1 MFHTAAGATTK
12 SQPFYMRQHTL
23 NSATPP
29 RILIIRRRYIGDLV
43 LLGPFLR
50 NLRRHWPA
58 GVLTVLVD
66 EGYADILALNPDID
80 RVLQI
85 PQRHHHR
92 LKREIALLRTL
103 RSAQF
108 THVFDLDTNDRTAFL
123 TWLTGAPFR
132 ASFEPDKHRRRRSLA
147 YTHLPA
153 VAPGE
158 YYAESIIDH
167 TLRLL
172 PLAGVPVATREC
184 RLEPRPE
191 DLRRAASLLPEHRGP
206 RVLLPPGSRSS
217 YRIWPLDRFA
227 RVADRLQTEL
237 GAKVLLTGGPSEQAL
252 IDGIRAAA
260 RTPLAVLPPSV
271 DLGAFAACVRQ
282 VDVFLCHDSGPMHI
296 AAAVGT
302 RVVALFGSQSKIVWA
317 PPGEGHCVLQAPLP
331 CTGCLWPQECD
342 PGNGYKNYCVRRIG
356 EDAVFSAICA
366 VLGRK

>member
-12 SQPFYMRQHTL
+12 PKPFYRRQYTL

-85 PQRHHHR
+85 PHRHHHR
-92 LKREIALLRTL
+92 LKCEIALLRTL
-103 RSAQF
+103 WSAQF

-147 YTHLPA
+147 YNHLPA

-158 YYAESIIDH
+158 YFAESIIDH
-167 TLRLL
+167 SLRLL
-172 PLAGVPVATREC
+172 PLAGVPVTTREC

-191 DLRRAASLLPEHRGP
+191 DLRRATALLPDRRGP
-206 RVLLPPGSRSS
+206 RVLLHPGSRSS
-217 YRIWPLDRFA
+217 YRVWPLDRFA

-237 GAKVLLTGGPSEQAL
+237 GAQVLLTGGPSEQAL

>member
-1 MFHTAAGATTK
+1 MSLDSAA
-12 SQPFYMRQHTL
+12 
-23 NSATPP
+23 PP

-50 NLRRHWPA
+50 NLHRHWPA
-58 GVLTVLVD
+58 AHITVLVN
-66 EGYADILALNPDID
+66 EGYADILALNPDVD
-80 RVLQI
+80 CVLQI
-85 PQRHHHR
+85 PHRRHHR
-92 LKREIALLRTL
+92 LRREIALLRGL
-103 RSAQF
+103 RLVRF

-132 ASFEPDKHRRRRSLA
+132 ASFEPDRHRRCRRLA
-147 YTHLPA
+147 YTHLTA
-153 VAPGE
+153 VAPCT
-158 YYAESIIDH
+158 YFAESIIEH

-184 RLEPRPE
+184 SLEPRPE
-191 DLRRAASLLPEHRGP
+191 DLRRVATLLPERRGP
-206 RVLLPPGSRSS
+206 RVLLHPGSRSS

-237 GAKVLLTGGPSEQAL
+237 GAQVILAGGPSEQAL

-302 RVVALFGSQSKIVWA
+302 RVVALFGSQSKTVWA
-317 PPGEGHCVLQAPLP
+317 PAGDGHHVLQAPLP

-342 PGNGYKNYCVRRIG
+342 PANGYRNYCVRRIG
-356 EDAVFSAICA
+356 EDEVFSAVCT
-366 VLGRK
+366 VLASLRAIRE